1 MKIKRRNRSELSIAF
16 VGILFVVLPFPFFSS
31 FVSTGSISHFIIIG
45 VGVLLFMYYMKQYQL
60 SKVEVEYI
68 KDKADSVFTWKK
80 ADRGNYAIL
89 LPFVVSLFIIDPAME
104 CFYFGLNLFSVLFFL
119 GLFIYQEVS
128 NKNSSLEQLFFL
140 PEQITYIGGRQKV
153 VNISD
158 IEGLYLKENN
168 LYIREKY
175 GVLEFNTEKL
185 QEAEKQKLRL
195 KIIELSKELSIGSDF
210 INISI

>member
-16 VGILFVVLPFPFFSS
+16 VTILFVVLPFTFFSS

-68 KDKADSVFTWKK
+68 KDKADSVVTWKK
-80 ADRGNYAIL
+80 TDRGNYAIL
-89 LPFVVSLFIIDPAME
+89 IIFIFNLFIIDPAVE
-104 CFYFGLNLFSVLFFL
+104 RFSFGLNLLSILFFL
-119 GLFIYQEVS
+119 GLFIYQEVN

-140 PEQITYIGGRQKV
+140 REQIVYIGGRQKV

-158 IEGLYLKENN
+158 IEGLYLKETN

-185 QEAEKQKLRL
+185 QEAEKQKLKL
-195 KIIELSKELSIGSDF
+195 KIIELSKELTIGSDF